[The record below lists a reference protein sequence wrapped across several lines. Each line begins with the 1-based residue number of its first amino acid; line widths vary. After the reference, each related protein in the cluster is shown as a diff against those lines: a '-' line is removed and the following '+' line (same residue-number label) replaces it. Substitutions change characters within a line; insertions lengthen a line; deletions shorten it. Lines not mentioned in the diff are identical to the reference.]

1 MIKRD
6 RPKIYSQYEIDIIV
20 FYASMIFF
28 LPIFLVF
35 TYLFEIDKVLNINTF
50 MFWTLI
56 ANAIVTVLGT
66 IYLIIKKDYL
76 KRRVK
81 ATYRIEFFYLLFIVV
96 FGLLGFVVIYDYLGG
111 DRAYIANILVLLF
124 AILVFSII
132 YLGRRYFKF
141 EYMKKK

>member
-6 RPKIYSQYEIDIIV
+6 KPKIYSQFEISIII

-28 LPIFLVF
+28 LPIILVF
-35 TYLFEIDKVLNINTF
+35 TYLFEIDKVLNINIF

-56 ANAIVTVLGT
+56 ANSIVIVLGT

-76 KRRVK
+76 KRKVK
-81 ATYRIEFFYLLFIVV
+81 ATYRMEFFYLLFIAV

-111 DRAYIANILVLLF
+111 DRAYIANILVLIF
-124 AILVFSII
+124 ALLVFSII

-141 EYMKKK
+141 DYIKKK